1 VVTEHRAYRCC
12 CAACGTQTRAAFP
25 AAVGAPV
32 QYGPR
37 LAAFVVYLMSVQFL
51 PEDRLA
57 TLMADL
63 FGVLLS
69 RACHAVTLAKQQKT
83 ALRARMVA
91 LITRRYDAI
100 VASSTAWHEALPP
113 LAGKTNRDGSLSRK
127 QPRRVGHNLLI
138 RLSHRTED
146 VLRFLTNPQ
155 VPFTNDQ
162 AERDL
167 RMMKLRQK
175 ISGGFRSYQGAL
187 DFAALRT
194 TIGTAKKQ
202 GWNVIESLMQTP
214 DALLQK
220 LRAA

>member
-1 VVTEHRAYRCC
+1 MMAGLKGIVVHDHWKPYYALAEVQHALCNAHHLRELKALVEIEKEAWARHM
-12 CAACGTQTRAAFP
+12 QT
-25 AAVGAPV
+25 
-32 QYGPR
+32 
-37 LAAFVVYLMSVQFL
+37 
-51 PEDRLA
+51 
-57 TLMADL
+57 
-63 FGVLLS
+63 LLR

-83 ALRARMVA
+83 VLRARMVA

-138 RLSHRTED
+138 RLSHRTKD

-155 VPFTNDQ
+155 VPFTNNQ